1 MQLLDKSQKNMPS
14 KHFSLKRNFSYSLV
28 GNLSYAFSQ
37 WIIVMLIAKFGT
49 PEMVGRYSLGLA
61 ITAPVFLFL
70 NVNLRAIQATD
81 TKNEYNFID
90 YFYNRNITNLI
101 SVLIVLCIISGLNLN
116 KETQIIIF
124 IMSICK
130 VLETMCD
137 VSFGLFQQN
146 ERMDYVSMSKVIQSL
161 LSILFVTFAIVTF
174 NNLFLAVVLNGTS
187 FLLTFIFYNLYKIYK
202 ITGIKL
208 ETEVFNIKNN
218 FSYKKVWSLFVIGL
232 PLGIAASLDSFNAN
246 IPRYFLQYFMNE
258 KHVGYFSAIFFI
270 MASGGTIITAL
281 AQSATPRLARL
292 YNESAKQFSLLL
304 KKLIVFA
311 IALGLLGIIISL
323 FFGDLILSVLYSPD
337 YSEFNI
343 LFILLMIAATIW
355 YISSFIGTAL
365 MATRKFNSQMLI
377 YIITTV
383 VSIIGAIFLIPSY
396 GLLGAGLLII
406 LSHIARLI
414 VTTFIYCKIIKNR
427 VR

>member
-1 MQLLDKSQKNMPS
+1 MQLLDKSQKNMSS
-14 KHFSLKRNFSYSLV
+14 KRFSLKRNFTYSLA

-81 TKNEYNFID
+81 TKSEYNFID

-101 SVLIVLCIISGLNLN
+101 GVLVVLCIISGLNLN

-130 VLETMCD
+130 FLETICD

-174 NNLFLAVVLNGTS
+174 NNLFLAVVLNGVS

-218 FSYKKVWSLFVIGL
+218 FSYKKVWSLFIIGL

-258 KHVGYFSAIFFI
+258 KYVGYFSAIFFI

-292 YNESAKQFSLLL
+292 YNESTKQFVLLL

-311 IALGLLGIIISL
+311 IVLGLLGIIISL

-337 YSEFNI
+337 YSKFNI